1 MRTITSNCGGRYRQA
16 AYHKMSKAESKCD
29 ISLDPFAYRQFDDT
43 GYAGTKIGVSKEE
56 FMNKVKEFYDERKQM
71 QQEFEDR
78 PVLIDGYA
86 PFCKHIFMPNFDDNI
101 VVGEI
106 EITEENEHFLRTHY
120 HARKEGELPV
130 LTRFFPNDKVKPSTA
145 KYLDLI
151 RTSNSILHPVKYN
164 PFGTLYI

>member
-1 MRTITSNCGGRYRQA
+1 MRVGQVRTIARHCCTQIGGT
-16 AYHKMSKAESKCD
+16 AYFKMSATNKCD
-29 ISLDPFAYRQFDDT
+29 ISLDSFACRQFDDAS
-43 GYAGTKIGVSKEE
+43 YAGTKIGVSKDD
-56 FMNKVKEFYDERKQM
+56 FMEKVKVFYEERKQM

-86 PFCKHIFMPNFDDNI
+86 PFCKHLFMPNIDDSI

-106 EITEENEHFLRTHY
+106 KITSNNGHLLRTHY

-130 LTRFFPNDKVKPSTA
+130 LTRFFPNDKVKPPTA

-151 RTSNSILHPVKYN
+151 CKFTKL
-164 PFGTLYI
+164 FTLPL

>member
-1 MRTITSNCGGRYRQA
+1 MRLRPIQTITRDCFTRLSGATYF
-16 AYHKMSKAESKCD
+16 KMSGSNKCD
-29 ISLDPFAYRQFDDT
+29 ISLDSFAHRQFDDPS
-43 GYAGTKIGVSKEE
+43 YAGTKLRLSKDN
-56 FMNKVKEFYDERKQM
+56 FMRKVKEFYEERKQM

-86 PFCKHIFMPNFDDNI
+86 PFCKHLFMPNMDDSI

-106 EITEENEHFLRTHY
+106 EITKDNEHLLRTHY

-130 LTRFFPNDKVKPSTA
+130 LTRYFPNDKVQPPIA

-151 RTSNSILHPVKYN
+151 RTFTKLVILSIPKK
-164 PFGTLYI
+164 T